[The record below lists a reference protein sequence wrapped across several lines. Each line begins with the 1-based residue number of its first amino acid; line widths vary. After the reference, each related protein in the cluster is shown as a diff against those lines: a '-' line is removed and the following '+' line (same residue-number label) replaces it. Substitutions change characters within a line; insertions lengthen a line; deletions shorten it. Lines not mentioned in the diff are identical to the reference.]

1 MNYKEQAL
9 DVLNEAYSV
18 YSKLG
23 LYNYETGKYGHI
35 YLDLECGYYVEG
47 ELCHLNSD
55 DVSNLSTEDL
65 LQVFLTYKNTQI
77 RKDNKSNWKEYETKD
92 PSEISDND
100 LEELKQMIDEDWFRN
115 YSILKSKVYELTNKL
130 EQINKEAGETIL
142 NPKIIEGLITQADE
156 FYESSRCW

>member
-23 LYNYETGKYGHI
+23 LYNYETGKYGYI

-47 ELCHLNSD
+47 ELSTLNTN
-55 DVSNLSTEDL
+55 DVAELSTEDL
-65 LQVFLTYKNTQI
+65 LQVLLKKFEI
-77 RKDNKSNWKEYETKD
+77 RKYNKSNWKEYETKD

-142 NPKIIEGLITQADE
+142 NPKIIEGFITQADE